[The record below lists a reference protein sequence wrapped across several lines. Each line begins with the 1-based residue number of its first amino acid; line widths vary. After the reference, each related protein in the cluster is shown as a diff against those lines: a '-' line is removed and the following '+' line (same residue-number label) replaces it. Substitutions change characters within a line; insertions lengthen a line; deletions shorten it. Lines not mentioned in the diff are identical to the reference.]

1 LRLELFIRGRFYA
14 SERISLP
21 AKEMWADFE
30 EICRA
35 REVYVRWMIE
45 SLKNK
50 YARAIDNQDYE
61 IFLVIAEEI
70 FEPELN

>member
-1 LRLELFIRGRFYA
+1 
-14 SERISLP
+14 
-21 AKEMWADFE
+21 MWADFE
-30 EICRA
+30 EVCRA

-50 YARAIDNQDYE
+50 YAKAIENQDYK